1 MATYI
6 SSNNNRFYSA
16 VESTFAQVPA
26 IAPPNR
32 LPAVELAAHQQ
43 LQQSLRR
50 DKTGTRTFLGNSPL
64 ARRATAFSLSTYLTS
79 WDAVN
84 APGYGPLLQ
93 SACGGVPS
101 LCGQLRVSSMPDP
114 LHLTTYTPHGL
125 LPGNGVSQ
133 GSEVRFA
140 ASVVDPVTILLNA
153 PFSAPLTEGAL
164 LAPCLT
170 YPLGNLL
177 PSVSL
182 FDYWD
187 PPTAI
192 DRIVTGATVDT
203 LNISL
208 NGAFHEMTFSGLAAD
223 LLDSQ
228 SFSAGS
234 AGLQSFPAEPFLSAF
249 DYSIVAGNL
258 GEAWL
263 GFTAQQLFTLTA
275 ATIQIKNNLV
285 PRNMEFGSIYP
296 LSIAAGPRDVSLTFS
311 LFADDSSTVKDLYLA
326 AKQGAPLSV
335 MFQLGQQQGQMM
347 GIYLPSIIP
356 ELPLYDDREPRLIW
370 DFKANIAQGTNNDEL
385 VIALA

>member
-1 MATYI
+1 MANYI
-6 SSNNNRFYSA
+6 SSNDNRFYA
-16 VESTFAQVPA
+16 VVEAAFGQVPA
-26 IAPPNR
+26 IDATNR

-50 DKTGTRTFLGNSPL
+50 DKTGTRTFLGSSPL
-64 ARRATAFSLSTYLTS
+64 SRRATAFSLSTYLTS
-79 WDAVN
+79 WDAVS

-93 SACGGVPS
+93 SASGGVPS
-101 LCGQLRVSSMPDP
+101 LCSQLAVAAMTDP
-114 LHLTTYTPHGL
+114 LHLVTTTLHGL

-133 GSEVRFA
+133 GSEVRFV
-140 ASVVDPVTILLNA
+140 ASVVDPYTILLNA
-153 PFSAPLTEGAL
+153 PFSSTLAPGAL
-164 LAPCLT
+164 LSPCMS
-170 YPLGNLL
+170 YPLGNTL

-187 PPTAI
+187 PTTAI

-203 LNISL
+203 LSISL

-223 LLDSQ
+223 LLDSE
-228 SFSAGS
+228 SFVASS
-234 AGLQSFPAEPFLSAF
+234 AGLQGFPVEPVLSGF
-249 DYSIVAGNL
+249 DYSIVAGHL

-296 LSIAAGPRDVSLTFS
+296 LSIAAGPRDVSMNFS
-311 LFADDSSTVKDLYLA
+311 LFADDSAMVEDLYLA
-326 AKQGAPLSV
+326 AKQRSPISV

-347 GIYLPSIIP
+347 GVYLPSIVP
-356 ELPLYDDREPRLIW
+356 EIPLYDDRETRLIW
-370 DFKANIAQGTNNDEL
+370 DFKANIAQGTNNDEIF
-385 VIALA
+385 IALA